1 MMWDMWL
8 WPMVIV
14 TVIMVGICAAGIRKS
29 RRSFQ
34 LNAKNQIPDMA
45 AEHPFTMNPLLWI
58 ILIASFFIFI
68 VIFYYWASFY

>member
-1 MMWDMWL
+1 MWDIWL
-8 WPMVIV
+8 WPMVI
-14 TVIMVGICAAGIRKS
+14 TSGIMILVCIAGIRKS
-29 RRSFQ
+29 NQSMQ
-34 LNAKNQIPDMA
+34 LSETNRIPETA